1 MKNKVPTIKEI
12 AKIANVSLMTVS
24 RALNNNPRVRE
35 QTRKKILNIAKELNY
50 RPNRIARSLVSKKS
64 NLISLIV
71 ADIRNQFFAEL
82 ARGIE
87 DKAWESGYN
96 VIISSTD
103 NDPKRLESQV
113 RLMMEMGVDGF
124 ILASVRLK
132 EPIVDTL
139 IQQGIPVVL
148 VNRKLASENVSY
160 VVIDNQRGAYLVME
174 HLITHGCRNIAII
187 NGSTDLST
195 CAERLKGYKKAL
207 TKHGL
212 ALRPEYVANGSFTKE
227 HGYTAAKKMLSM
239 PDRPDA
245 IFGASDLIALG
256 AMKAADELGFRIPD
270 DLSLVGFDDTE
281 FSSNPRIDLTTVS
294 QRKYEMGRL
303 GVQVITE
310 IIEGTE
316 ANYTNRIVLEPHL
329 IVRNSGGC
337 EMRKSCAHST

>member
-12 AKIANVSLMTVS
+12 ANIANVSLMTVS

-139 IQQGIPVVL
+139 IQQDIPVVL
-148 VNRKLASENVSY
+148 EVYANTPYPKGIWS
-160 VVIDNQRGAYLVME
+160 VVWAEEFNSWLKETLQEFLQDDGDIVE
-174 HLITHGCRNIAII
+174 TIEAINDQI
-187 NGSTDLST
+187 TDL
-195 CAERLKGYKKAL
+195 
-207 TKHGL
+207 
-212 ALRPEYVANGSFTKE
+212 N
-227 HGYTAAKKMLSM
+227 AKYNL
-239 PDRPDA
+239 
-245 IFGASDLIALG
+245 
-256 AMKAADELGFRIPD
+256 
-270 DLSLVGFDDTE
+270 
-281 FSSNPRIDLTTVS
+281 
-294 QRKYEMGRL
+294 
-303 GVQVITE
+303 
-310 IIEGTE
+310 
-316 ANYTNRIVLEPHL
+316 
-329 IVRNSGGC
+329 
-337 EMRKSCAHST
+337 

>member
-12 AKIANVSLMTVS
+12 ANIANVSLMTVS

-124 ILASVRLK
+124 ILAAVRLK
-132 EPIVDTL
+132 
-139 IQQGIPVVL
+139 
-148 VNRKLASENVSY
+148 
-160 VVIDNQRGAYLVME
+160 
-174 HLITHGCRNIAII
+174 
-187 NGSTDLST
+187 
-195 CAERLKGYKKAL
+195 
-207 TKHGL
+207 
-212 ALRPEYVANGSFTKE
+212 
-227 HGYTAAKKMLSM
+227 
-239 PDRPDA
+239 
-245 IFGASDLIALG
+245 
-256 AMKAADELGFRIPD
+256 
-270 DLSLVGFDDTE
+270 
-281 FSSNPRIDLTTVS
+281 
-294 QRKYEMGRL
+294 
-303 GVQVITE
+303 
-310 IIEGTE
+310 
-316 ANYTNRIVLEPHL
+316 
-329 IVRNSGGC
+329 
-337 EMRKSCAHST
+337 

>member
-24 RALNNNPRVRE
+24 RALNDNPRVRE

-50 RPNRIARSLVSKKS
+50 RPNRIARSLVSKRS

-132 EPIVDTL
+132 EPIVETL
-139 IQQGIPVVL
+139 IQQDIPVVL
-148 VNRKLASENVSY
+148 VNRKLASEDVSY

-174 HLITHGCRNIAII
+174 HLINHGCRNIAII

-195 CAERLKGYKKAL
+195 CAERLRGYKRAL
-207 TKHGL
+207 TEHGL

-227 HGYTAAKKMLSM
+227 HGYTAAKENAYHA
-239 PDRPDA
+239 RPARCD
-245 IFGASDLIALG
+245 IRCQRSYRPGC
-256 AMKAADELGFRIPD
+256 DEG
-270 DLSLVGFDDTE
+270 
-281 FSSNPRIDLTTVS
+281 
-294 QRKYEMGRL
+294 GR
-303 GVQVITE
+303 
-310 IIEGTE
+310 
-316 ANYTNRIVLEPHL
+316 
-329 IVRNSGGC
+329 
-337 EMRKSCAHST
+337 